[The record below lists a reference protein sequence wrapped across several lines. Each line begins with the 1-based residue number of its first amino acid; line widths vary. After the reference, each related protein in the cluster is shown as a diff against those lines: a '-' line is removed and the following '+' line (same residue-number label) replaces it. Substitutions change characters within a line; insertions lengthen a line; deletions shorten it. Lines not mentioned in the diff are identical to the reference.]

1 MHAILRGAA
10 IAASTLTLTLSG
22 AAQEVSTPSTV
33 LPPAGTELVFVNTQ
47 AILPIAP
54 GADSAQAQFQEVLQA
69 YDAELQSLAGELD
82 SLLATYRQQE
92 ALLDSGGREQWQ
104 QDIQEKQRS
113 AQERQAELER
123 ESARQ
128 RDQLLEPILVHI
140 TEVIEEIREQ
150 QGYSIVFDI
159 AESGVVAAD
168 TSLDITA
175 AVLERLGVDPSQVM
189 TNPNN

>member
-1 MHAILRGAA
+1 MYSILRGAA
-10 IAASTLTLTLSG
+10 IAAMTLTLGLTSS
-22 AAQEVSTPSTV
+22 AQEVPTPNME
-33 LPPAGTELVFVNTQ
+33 LPPVGTELVFVNTQ

-54 GADSAQAQFQEVLQA
+54 GADSAQIRFQEVLQE
-69 YDAELQSLAGELD
+69 YDAELQGLAVELD
-82 SLLATYRQQE
+82 SLLNIYRQQE
-92 ALLDSGGREQWQ
+92 ALLDQAGREQWQ
-104 QDIQEKQRS
+104 QDIQEKQRL

-123 ESARQ
+123 ESTRQ
-128 RDQLLEPILVHI
+128 RDQLLEPILIRI
-140 TEVIEEIREQ
+140 TEVIEEIREE

-175 AVLERLGVDPSQVM
+175 AVLERLGVDPNQVM

>member
-1 MHAILRGAA
+1 M
-10 IAASTLTLTLSG
+10 TLTLGLTSS
-22 AAQEVSTPSTV
+22 AQEVPTPNME
-33 LPPAGTELVFVNTQ
+33 LPPVGTELVFVNTQ

-54 GADSAQAQFQEVLQA
+54 GADSAQIRFQEVLQE
-69 YDAELQSLAGELD
+69 YDAELQGLAVELD
-82 SLLATYRQQE
+82 SLLNIYRQQE
-92 ALLDSGGREQWQ
+92 ALLDQAGREQWQ
-104 QDIQEKQRS
+104 QDIQEKQRL

-123 ESARQ
+123 ESTRQ
-128 RDQLLEPILVHI
+128 RDQLLEPILIRI
-140 TEVIEEIREQ
+140 TEVIEEIREE

-175 AVLERLGVDPSQVM
+175 AVLDRLGVAPNQVM

>member
-1 MHAILRGAA
+1 MHSILRGAA
-10 IAASTLTLTLSG
+10 IAVSTLTLALSG
-22 AAQEVSTPSTV
+22 TAQEVSTLSTE

-54 GADSAQAQFQEVLQA
+54 GADSAQIRFQEVLQR
-69 YDAELQSLAGELD
+69 YDAELQGLAVELD
-82 SLLATYRQQE
+82 SLMNTYRQQQ
-92 ALLDSGGREQWQ
+92 ALLDQAGREQWQ
-104 QDIQEKQRS
+104 EDIQEKQRL

-123 ESARQ
+123 ESTRQ
-128 RDQLLEPILVHI
+128 RDQLLEPILIRI
-140 TEVIEEIREQ
+140 TEVIEEIREE
-150 QGYSIVFDI
+150 QGYSIVFDV

-189 TNPNN
+189 TNPND

>member
-1 MHAILRGAA
+1 MHSILRGAA
-10 IAASTLTLTLSG
+10 IAVSTLTLALSG
-22 AAQEVSTPSTV
+22 TAQEVSTLSTE

-54 GADSAQAQFQEVLQA
+54 GADSAQIRFQEVLQR
-69 YDAELQSLAGELD
+69 YDAELQRLAVELD
-82 SLLATYRQQE
+82 SLMNTYRQQQ
-92 ALLDSGGREQWQ
+92 ALLDQAGREQWQ
-104 QDIQEKQRS
+104 EDIQEKQRL

-123 ESARQ
+123 ESTRQ
-128 RDQLLEPILVHI
+128 RDQLLEPILIRI
-140 TEVIEEIREQ
+140 TEVIEEIREE
-150 QGYSIVFDI
+150 QGYSIVFDV

-175 AVLERLGVDPSQVM
+175 AVLERLGIDPSQVM